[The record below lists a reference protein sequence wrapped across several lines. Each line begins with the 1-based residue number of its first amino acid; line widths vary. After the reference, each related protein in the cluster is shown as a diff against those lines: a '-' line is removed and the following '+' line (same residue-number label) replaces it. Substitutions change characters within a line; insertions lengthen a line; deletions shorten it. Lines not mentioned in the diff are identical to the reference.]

1 MSSPGRMTQE
11 NLEFQNHLGNR
22 VRQVSK
28 NNNNKRRKEKKKQQS
43 SLKIRATTERDPHIT
58 IVNDTRGSSLKHEKY
73 GAILKPQ
80 SLQTS
85 LHSGKNSGIIV

>member
-1 MSSPGRMTQE
+1 MIWATELGRSQKIIIIKE
-11 NLEFQNHLGNR
+11 E
-22 VRQVSK
+22 
-28 NNNNKRRKEKKKQQS
+28 KRKKQQS